1 MDENFMI
8 YAGALLAIVICF
20 IIIKKVASCL
30 IRTIVG
36 LVVLAIIAYVYYMY
50 MR

>member
-8 YAGALLAIVICF
+8 YAGAILAIVLCF
-20 IIIKKVASCL
+20 VIIKKVASCL
-30 IRTIVG
+30 IRSIVS
-36 LVVLAIIAYVYYMY
+36 LVVLAIIAYVYFTY

>member
-20 IIIKKVASCL
+20 VIIKKVASCL
-30 IRTIVG
+30 VRSVVS
-36 LVVLAIIAYVYYMY
+36 LVVLAIIAYIYFVN

>member
-1 MDENFMI
+1 MI

-20 IIIKKVASCL
+20 VIIKKVASCL
-30 IRTIVG
+30 VRSIVS
-36 LVVLAIIAYVYYMY
+36 LVVLAIIAYIYFVY

>member
-20 IIIKKVASCL
+20 VIIKKVASCL
-30 IRTIVG
+30 IRSIVG

-50 MR
+50 MK

>member
-1 MDENFMI
+1 MI

-20 IIIKKVASCL
+20 VIIKKVASCL
-30 IRTIVG
+30 VRSVVS
-36 LVVLAIIAYVYYMY
+36 LVVLAIIAYIYFVY